1 MEGGGAFVENIY
13 RQIFSQGCMRQWVT
27 VVATV
32 DSLEKLGRKGW
43 EWGTL
48 GKKSFENPWY
58 IPGNLEATPMTRALH
73 MQKVRPICKV
83 KKKSIETIREKVPNL
98 DILDKDLNKLN
109 MSEAKENHV

>member
-1 MEGGGAFVENIY
+1 
-13 RQIFSQGCMRQWVT
+13 
-27 VVATV
+27 
-32 DSLEKLGRKGW
+32 
-43 EWGTL
+43 
-48 GKKSFENPWY
+48 
-58 IPGNLEATPMTRALH
+58 